1 MIAEQAMRAAE
12 TTAVRAASPL
22 PTNVSS
28 EVRLSRLEDKV
39 DQILTELKR
48 ARVTP
53 LTSSLEAH
61 MGAYGI
67 FRRILKWT

>member
-1 MIAEQAMRAAE
+1 MVELACLPPSNGRKVAEHMIAEQAMRAAE
-12 TTAVRAASPL
+12 TAAVRAASPL

-53 LTSSLEAH
+53 LT
-61 MGAYGI
+61 
-67 FRRILKWT
+67 

>member
-12 TTAVRAASPL
+12 TAAVRAASPL

-53 LTSSLEAH
+53 LT
-61 MGAYGI
+61 
-67 FRRILKWT
+67 